1 VGRWKKWRKMEMGND
16 GDSGGGGMVAV
27 KGGAVAS
34 WWVDGGVGDGGV
46 CGKREKGRVWRK
58 VKK

>member
-16 GDSGGGGMVAV
+16 GDSGGGAMVAM
-27 KGGAVAS
+27 KGGAVAR
-34 WWVDGGVGDGGV
+34 WVDGGV
-46 CGKREKGRVWRK
+46 CGKREKGRVRRK